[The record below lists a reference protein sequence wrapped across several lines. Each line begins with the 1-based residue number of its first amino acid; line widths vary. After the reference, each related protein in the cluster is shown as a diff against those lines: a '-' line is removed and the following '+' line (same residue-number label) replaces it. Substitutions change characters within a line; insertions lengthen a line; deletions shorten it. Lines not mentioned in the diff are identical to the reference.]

1 MKYTIKLSLSLHID
15 KFPLTIDCLSDYNLD
30 YSREPAY
37 FDGQSPARCSDH
49 SPVLLGLDLSST
61 PTEAPTATPTMAP
74 TKKPIASTS
83 TLKPITQTQSTKK
96 PVQAKA
102 TKKPESKATKAPKQP
117 EAKATKAPEAKAAK
131 EECLTD
137 RWQ

>member
-1 MKYTIKLSLSLHID
+1 MSLSHS
-15 KFPLTIDCLSDYNLD
+15 PLTIDCLSDYNLD
-30 YSREPAY
+30 YGRNPAY

-49 SPVLLGLDLSST
+49 SPVLLGLDLSSIA
-61 PTEAPTATPTMAP
+61 TEAPTATPTMAP

-83 TLKPITQTQSTKK
+83 TLK

-117 EAKATKAPEAKAAK
+117 EAKATKEPEAKAAK
-131 EECLTD
+131 TKGIMFN
-137 RWQ
+137 